1 MQNSLANAGI
11 AAVLDMFQVMPL
23 WGFLFPSPI
32 YHIRQQDAVV
42 TLARRPPEVEYFS
55 FTTFAAW
62 LPGREVPVPYS
73 SIGVKW
79 RGAFSICRCPSR

>member
-1 MQNSLANAGI
+1 
-11 AAVLDMFQVMPL
+11 MFQVMPL

-62 LPGREVPVPYS
+62 LPGREVPVRSPAPNRS
-73 SIGVKW
+73 VAHPFLLAAFHSKSIGEQ
-79 RGAFSICRCPSR
+79 

>member
-1 MQNSLANAGI
+1 
-11 AAVLDMFQVMPL
+11 MFQVLPL

-62 LPGREVPVPYS
+62 LPGREVPVRS
-73 SIGVKW
+73 LAQKDL
-79 RGAFSICRCPSR
+79 SRTRFCSLPFTPNS

>member
-1 MQNSLANAGI
+1 
-11 AAVLDMFQVMPL
+11 MFQVMPL

-62 LPGREVPVPYS
+62 LPGR
-73 SIGVKW
+73 
-79 RGAFSICRCPSR
+79 